1 MARNVRERDLA
12 GRIGSHRARLRHPV
26 IDLSRCLGCGTC
38 VAACPED
45 GVLELVHG
53 QAAVVHG
60 ARCEGI
66 AACERECPVGAI
78 QVTLADGDV
87 RRDVPVVSAGL
98 EALGSPGLFL
108 AGEVTAH
115 ALIKSA
121 IEQGAAVAGEVA
133 RRVEGATVQAGKLD
147 LVIVGAG
154 PAGLACSLE
163 AKRLGL
169 RFATLEQASGPGGAV
184 ARYPRRKLVLTQPV
198 DLPLHG
204 RLGRT
209 SYSKEELMGLWN
221 GICAEHELPLSFGE
235 ELQGVEPDDDGGYV
249 VRTSAGTHRARF
261 VCLALGRRGTP
272 NRLGVPGEDLAKVSY
287 SLLDAH
293 SYRGRRVLVVGG
305 GDSAV
310 ETALAL
316 AEQDGNEVSISYR
329 REAFFRLRE
338 RNRERL
344 ERALAEGRL
353 QTLTSTRV
361 TAIEPGQVEL
371 ALAEDGAER
380 PLALDNDEVFIL
392 AGGRAPF
399 ELLERSGVSFD
410 PALRARAE
418 APAQAKSDV
427 SRALGIGLALAL
439 CAVAWALWHCDYY
452 ALPFEAR
459 PANPKHALLRPGR
472 GVGLAFG
479 FAAAALVVLNL
490 AYLLR
495 RAARRGFRFGSLR
508 SWMSVHVATGIL
520 AFLCAVLH
528 AAMAPRDTAGGHALW
543 ALAALIATGAVGRYF
558 YAWVPRAANG
568 RELHLSEV
576 KAELS
581 SLAAEWDDGEQDFRR
596 RVRSEVAELIER
608 RQWRGSLL
616 GRVLALCG
624 LRLDLRRAL
633 RRLDAAGRAA
643 DLSADQIDAAL
654 QLARKGYRTALMA
667 AHYEDLRALLASWRY
682 LHRWVALLLVL
693 LILVH
698 VAYALTYGALLEE
711 GGLR

>member
-12 GRIGSHRARLRHPV
+12 GRIGSDKARLRHPV

-78 QVTLADGDV
+78 HVALADGDV
-87 RRDVPVVSAGL
+87 RRDVPVLSAGL

-133 RRVEGATVQAGKLD
+133 RRVGDGPARPGELD
-147 LVIVGAG
+147 LVVVGAG

-163 AKRLGL
+163 AQRLGL
-169 RFATLEQASGPGGAV
+169 HFTTLEQASGPGGAV

-204 RLGRT
+204 RLGKS
-209 SYSKEELMGLWN
+209 SYSKEELMGLWT
-221 GICAEHELPLSFGE
+221 GICAEHELPLRCGE
-235 ELQGVEPDDDGGYV
+235 ELMGVERDAGGGYV
-249 VRTSAGTHRARF
+249 VRTSADTYRARF

-272 NRLGVPGEDLAKVSY
+272 NRLGVPGEELSKVSY

-316 AEQDGNEVSISYR
+316 AEQEGNDVALSYR
-329 REAFFRLRE
+329 REAFFRLRT

-344 ERALAEGRL
+344 EAALDEGRI
-353 QTLTSTRV
+353 QTLTSSRV
-361 TAIEPGQVEL
+361 TAIHAGEVEL
-371 ALAEDGAER
+371 AVAEGGAER
-380 PLALDNDEVFIL
+380 AFAIDNDEVFIL

-410 PALRARAE
+410 PALRQHAQ
-418 APAQAKSDV
+418 APAQAQSDV
-427 SRALGIGLALAL
+427 SRALGLGLALAL
-439 CAVAWALWHCDYY
+439 GAVAWALWHADYY
-452 ALPFEAR
+452 MLPFEAR
-459 PANPKHALLRPGR
+459 PASSKHALLRPGR
-472 GVGLAFG
+472 GVGLALG
-479 FAAAALVVLNL
+479 FSATLLVALNL

-508 SWMSVHVATGIL
+508 TWMGVHVATGIL
-520 AFLCAVLH
+520 ALLFATLH

-543 ALAALIATGAVGRYF
+543 ALAVLIATGAIGRYF

-581 SLAAEWDDGEQDFRR
+581 GLAAEWDEGEQEFRR
-596 RVRSEVAELIER
+596 RVRSEVEALIEG
-608 RQWRGSLL
+608 RQWRGSLS

-624 LRLDLRRAL
+624 LRLDLRRTL
-633 RRLDAAGRAA
+633 HSLEVAGRAA
-643 DLSADQIDAAL
+643 DLAPDQIEGAL
-654 QLARKGYRTALMA
+654 KLARKAYRTALMV

-693 LILVH
+693 LIVVH
-698 VAYALTYGALLEE
+698 VVYALTYGALLEE